1 MKMILIV
8 STCVLNLLLFGCT
21 VKYSANPISIQKI
34 DRKEIC
40 VIEETEAERYF
51 SQLYKKAL
59 EEKGFSVKI
68 LSYGSDVA
76 ACPLSSTY
84 RSVWSWDFVT
94 YISNAQIFVFRNGVL
109 AGNALYEAPCCGT
122 SLTFKI
128 YEKTEHKIAKMV
140 DQLFPDTEKLD
151 KK

>member
-1 MKMILIV
+1 MKMILIA

-21 VKYSANPISIQKI
+21 IRYTANPISIQKV

-40 VIEETEAERYF
+40 VIEDETDGRF
-51 SQLYKKAL
+51 LLSYKKAL

-68 LSYGSDVA
+68 LSYESDAA

-84 RSVWSWDFVT
+84 RSVWSWDLVT
-94 YISNAQIFVFRNGVL
+94 YMPNAQIFVYRNGIL
-109 AGNALYEAPCCGT
+109 AGNALYASSG
-122 SLTFKI
+122 LALKK
-128 YEKTEHKIAKMV
+128 YERTDQKIAKMV

>member
-1 MKMILIV
+1 MKMILIA
-8 STCVLNLLLFGCT
+8 STCILNLLLFGCT
-21 VKYSANPISIQKI
+21 IRYTANPVSIQKA
-34 DRKEIC
+34 DRKDIC
-40 VIEETEAERYF
+40 IIEDEADGRF
-51 SQLYKKAL
+51 LVSYKKAL

-68 LSYGSDVA
+68 LSYESDVA
-76 ACPLSSTY
+76 GCPLSSMY
-84 RSVWSWDFVT
+84 KSVWSWDFVT
-94 YISNAQIFVFRNGVL
+94 YMSNAQIFVFRNGVL

-122 SLTFKI
+122 SLTFRI